1 MKKVLSHSLLVLLI
15 SSCSLFVGDDGQD
28 GLPYLAIDWIERP
41 AFYQDSNPSI
51 PDNYKRGHFYETQ
64 TGTYSFEYAY
74 EDGFGWEG
82 HYVIK
87 EAEPGESGSFFR
99 SDGGDGKDNYYT
111 LLLSYHGS
119 SFDNEYRKSVLPS
132 VQEYEVLFGRYVFK
146 IVKQRI
152 YPDASD

>member
-1 MKKVLSHSLLVLLI
+1 MKKVLFCLSLVLVI

-28 GLPYLAIDWIERP
+28 GQPYLAIDWIERP
-41 AFYQDSNPSI
+41 AYYQDSNPSI
-51 PDNYKRGHFYETQ
+51 PDNFQRSHFYETQ
-64 TGTYSFEYAY
+64 TGTYTFEYAY

-99 SDGGDGKDNYYT
+99 SDGADGKDNYYT

-119 SFDNEYRKSVLPS
+119 SFDNEYRKAILSGVK
-132 VQEYEVLFGRYVFK
+132 EYEVPFGQYVFK
-146 IVKQRI
+146 IVKQPI
-152 YPDASD
+152 SPDASD